1 MNTLQQ
7 FFSDFDI
14 WQILPAFVF
23 LIAIIGKYTIKWF
36 ATKWEKRDKAVSILG
51 YVATASLVATAA
63 CGIVYLFA

>member
-1 MNTLQQ
+1 MGAIRIIGIIALV
-7 FFSDFDI
+7 I
-14 WQILPAFVF
+14 F